1 MARYNL
7 YLMDATRDPRVI
19 RRISALTQIEPG
31 VLARHLQRFPFLVLR
46 EAHLSQAVAV
56 RRELERLGLKLN
68 IEKLSPDRITG
79 NSRHPLASQSSGP
92 ADSSGTVGTGRD
104 EVVLEAG
111 SGFQELEPEQ
121 PSGIPGDERRMGVDE
136 RDPEDGKRPLSR
148 RTLIILG
155 LTLLAILLVFAGYHF
170 GKPSGVPLDPRL
182 RAEVEQG
189 LERLLQD
196 TRLALAQGPEVVGS
210 SQELLEDVHRMARI
224 VHSAGTTLPRAMRT
238 QMEELEALA
247 GTLELRTAPRSLV
260 ATEFPGFRDFAFPD
274 LNQAATAQG
283 LETLLESPQSPENMT
298 ELRGL
303 EFLADAASDAIRI
316 RGLTAQGAQRLEA
329 LAEKTRARMEQTR
342 ARVLAASLR
351 LRGAAMLAEGEDL
364 RLLVEVPDSTR
375 LEIQLGTDVDEV
387 MVVDGQV
394 LIKGIAPRLSSVS
407 VRLARLDRQPSVV
420 RSILDVGLRLLDPA
434 AYFSTLPGSTLPV
447 GRPLRRGHNTEAVLQ
462 TLDLPGGTQ
471 VHSRGS
477 FLEAS
482 FPPRIEEPRVRDV
495 LLRCAEAYLETRQ
508 WPRRV
513 ELELDG
519 KQYSLTGMDLWMLSR
534 SGLGQEG

>member
-1 MARYNL
+1 
-7 YLMDATRDPRVI
+7 
-19 RRISALTQIEPG
+19 
-31 VLARHLQRFPFLVLR
+31 
-46 EAHLSQAVAV
+46 
-56 RRELERLGLKLN
+56 
-68 IEKLSPDRITG
+68 
-79 NSRHPLASQSSGP
+79 
-92 ADSSGTVGTGRD
+92 
-104 EVVLEAG
+104 
-111 SGFQELEPEQ
+111 
-121 PSGIPGDERRMGVDE
+121 
-136 RDPEDGKRPLSR
+136 
-148 RTLIILG
+148 
-155 LTLLAILLVFAGYHF
+155 
-170 GKPSGVPLDPRL
+170 
-182 RAEVEQG
+182 
-189 LERLLQD
+189 
-196 TRLALAQGPEVVGS
+196 
-210 SQELLEDVHRMARI
+210 
-224 VHSAGTTLPRAMRT
+224 
-238 QMEELEALA
+238 
-247 GTLELRTAPRSLV
+247 
-260 ATEFPGFRDFAFPD
+260 
-274 LNQAATAQG
+274 
-283 LETLLESPQSPENMT
+283 
-298 ELRGL
+298 
-303 EFLADAASDAIRI
+303 
-316 RGLTAQGAQRLEA
+316 
-329 LAEKTRARMEQTR
+329 EQTR

-375 LEIQLGTDVDEV
+375 LEIQLGADVDEV

-447 GRPLRRGHNTEAVLQ
+447 GRPLRRGQNTEAVLQ